1 MTITE
6 LIDTRVDVARGAGGL
21 PRILIVDSEGA
32 AGLPYARLVARLQP
46 MELRVEK
53 TPEAAPD
60 TLARLKK
67 GGVSLVCVNR
77 KLDCDYSDG
86 MEVIRQIKSD
96 DALKD
101 IPVMLISNYE
111 EHQMAA
117 VSAGAVE
124 RFGKLAISNPGTVD
138 LLKPFLE

>member
-1 MTITE
+1 MPKVVVDCGNCGPDFNSIRN
-6 LIDTRVDVARGAGGL
+6 LIQRNFDA
-21 PRILIVDSEGA
+21 IVE
-32 AGLPYARLVARLQP
+32 Q
-46 MELRVEK
+46 
-53 TPEAAPD
+53 THAAPD

-111 EHQMAA
+111 EHQTAA

-124 RFGKLAISNPGTVD
+124 GFGKLAISNPGTVD